1 MNKNVTKIIILLVV
15 LAVIG
20 VAAFFTTKQK
30 RIEIEANKPRT
41 QLFELNETN
50 VTKYELRYSNE
61 PIIVEKIGETWKV
74 TSPSNNYKIDQLE
87 AFANVKNFNTLNID
101 MTITNLAELE
111 SFGLENPSNEFIVWE
126 GDKEYQ
132 VFVGNKTP
140 DEERYYVKYNDE
152 YFSVELVYIEALK
165 KTIDMLRDKQ
175 IFDRPIYID
184 SVIRTES
191 NIRDYTNTIRKENR
205 TNWVVDGI
213 EEEINLD
220 KAYRDFEALSLV
232 KATGFVNND
241 NMKKY
246 LERLFRI
253 PDAKITIF
261 MEDNTKKEYSLVYD
275 TNEGKVYV
283 KPESGIIYEVDYSIY
298 NAAMRGKEYYIKTE
312 EDEKEAENMDDP
324 YMDMAEDN
332 NMRLDDNIQ
341 QQ

>member
-1 MNKNVTKIIILLVV
+1 MKKNITKIIVLLVV
-15 LAVIG
+15 LAVIS
-20 VAAFFTTKQK
+20 VTAFITTKQK
-30 RIEIEANKPRT
+30 RIQIEANKPRT

-111 SFGLENPSNEFIVWE
+111 SFGLENPSNEFTVWE
-126 GDKEYQ
+126 GNKEYKI
-132 VFVGNKTP
+132 FVGNKTP

-152 YFSVELVYIEALK
+152 YFSVELIYIEALK

-191 NIRDYTNTIRKENR
+191 NVRDYTNIIRKENR
-205 TNWVVDGI
+205 TNWVVDGV

-220 KAYRDFEALSLV
+220 KAYRDFETLSLV
-232 KATGFVNND
+232 KAIGFVYD
-241 NMKKY
+241 NMIKY

-253 PDAKITIF
+253 PDATITIY
-261 MEDNTKKEYSLVYD
+261 MEDNTKKSYEIVYD
-275 TNEGKVYV
+275 NNDNRVYV

-298 NAAMRGKEYYIKTE
+298 AAAMRDRSYYVKTE
-312 EDEKEAENMDDP
+312 EDEQNAANNDT
-324 YMDMAEDN
+324 DMAEDN
-332 NMRLDDNIQ
+332 GIRLDENIQ
-341 QQ
+341 Q

>member
-220 KAYRDFEALSLV
+220 KAYRDFETLSLV
-232 KATGFVNND
+232 KATGFVYD
-241 NMKKY
+241 DKAIKY
-246 LERLFRI
+246 VERLFRI
-253 PDAKITIF
+253 PDAEITIY
-261 MEDNTKKEYSLVYD
+261 MEDNTSKKYTLVYD
-275 TNEGKVYV
+275 NNDNRVYV

-298 NAAMRGKEYYIKTE
+298 NAAMRGKEYYIKTA
-312 EDEKEAENMDDP
+312 EDEKETNMEDDT
-324 YMDMAEDN
+324 YMDTAEDS
-332 NMRLDDNIQ
+332 MRLDENIQ

>member
-1 MNKNVTKIIILLVV
+1 
-15 LAVIG
+15 
-20 VAAFFTTKQK
+20 
-30 RIEIEANKPRT
+30 
-41 QLFELNETN
+41 
-50 VTKYELRYSNE
+50 
-61 PIIVEKIGETWKV
+61 
-74 TSPSNNYKIDQLE
+74 
-87 AFANVKNFNTLNID
+87 
-101 MTITNLAELE
+101 
-111 SFGLENPSNEFIVWE
+111 
-126 GDKEYQ
+126 
-132 VFVGNKTP
+132 
-140 DEERYYVKYNDE
+140 
-152 YFSVELVYIEALK
+152 
-165 KTIDMLRDKQ
+165 MLRDKQ